1 MRTKEQHISKKLQ
14 HTVYENH
21 TIPSH
26 LHKHIF
32 ASVANFYAC
41 ALIFLFSIGSLEKII
56 KEKFCRLCV
65 VCDCN
70 KDFGLKSIKVCIN
83 ARS

>member
-32 ASVANFYAC
+32 ASVAIFYAC
-41 ALIFLFSIGSLEKII
+41 GLIFLFSIQE
-56 KEKFCRLCV
+56 V
-65 VCDCN
+65 
-70 KDFGLKSIKVCIN
+70 LK
-83 ARS
+83 R